1 NNNSSEKED
10 LEEYAGDEQP
20 LYAQIIIVLMYVL
33 IIIVAVGG
41 NLLFSYVIV
50 MRAKMPSV
58 TNLFLLNLAISDLMK
73 AIICNPFTFMA
84 NLIWMY
90 WPYGEFLCPVVT
102 YIQVVT
108 VFLSAFTLVAMS
120 VDRYVAIL
128 RPMRPKMSRK
138 AFITIMTTIWIL
150 SFSVPLPTALTSRVT
165 YSRGFV
171 AEDAFIDSSNSS
183 SAYNNTNSSSGGLG
197 GSNASNLEIDISFI
211 SRDDSYFV
219 PLAVITVT
227 NCHIGYIVWIKKTPG
242 EAEADRDRRMAASK
256 RRLVKMI
263 IIVVVIYAVCWL
275 PLHVI
280 TVVGDHNPDIYSLP
294 HMNVVWLCAH
304 WLAMSHS
311 CYNPIVYFSLNTT
324 FRRNLKRMMLI
335 CRTSV
340 RRHYRNRKRRGRG
353 GFNNNGN
360 MGSASSLQHNG
371 GLGTGGTSGAGD
383 WTISGDL
390 DDEETEFVDQ
400 PFDTRNG
407 ISRGSRIGQSN
418 SVRSGSGYHTGNN
431 IRASMKH
438 SDWKHMSNNSRLS
451 RKKDT
456 YIK

>member
-1 NNNSSEKED
+1 
-10 LEEYAGDEQP
+10 
-20 LYAQIIIVLMYVL
+20 
-33 IIIVAVGG
+33 
-41 NLLFSYVIV
+41 
-50 MRAKMPSV
+50 
-58 TNLFLLNLAISDLMK
+58 
-73 AIICNPFTFMA
+73 
-84 NLIWMY
+84 
-90 WPYGEFLCPVVT
+90 
-102 YIQVVT
+102 
-108 VFLSAFTLVAMS
+108 MS
-120 VDRYVAIL
+120 VDRYMAIL

-165 YSRGFV
+165 YNKGFMG
-171 AEDAFIDSSNSS
+171 DDSYFDSNSS
-183 SAYNNTNSSSGGLG
+183 SFNTGSNGSSSSSSSGGSNNISSYNGSDSRLDRNFSG
-197 GSNASNLEIDISFI
+197 GAGLVEPVLHEDSFGGNEKGLCLEVFENEQHRYIYSVMIMMLQ
-211 SRDDSYFV
+211 YFV

-242 EAEADRDRRMAASK
+242 EAEVDRDRRMAASK

-340 RRHYRNRKRRGRG
+340 RRHYRNRKRRGRS
-353 GFNNNGN
+353 GFNNNGNN

-371 GLGTGGTSGAGD
+371 GLGTGGTSGGGD
-383 WTISGDL
+383 WTISGDM
-390 DDEETEFVDQ
+390 DDEETMFVDQ
-400 PFDTRNG
+400 PFDSRNG
-407 ISRGSRIGQSN
+407 INRNSRIGQSN
-418 SVRSGSGYHTGNN
+418 SIRSGKGFHGVNS
-431 IRASMKH
+431 IRGSMI
-438 SDWKHMSNNSRLS
+438 SQADWKHMANTSRKS
-451 RKKDT
+451 RKKDA
-456 YIK
+456 YM